1 MLNFSSHYRFILPGA
16 ETFFDFRDKDAE
28 AIQAINHIRE
38 NDLPVFVADWSN
50 DAYDVVFIN
59 VPQLGIRYFNPDP
72 ITEHLPESEFFGDPQ
87 KHQNQIFSMFGFSL
101 NYAPAPTVADDWSAY
116 TTWMKFIL
124 KDVDV

>member
-1 MLNFSSHYRFILPGA
+1 MSDFSSHYRFILPGA

-59 VPQLGIRYFNPDP
+59 VPQFRIRYFNPDP
-72 ITEHLPESEFFGDPQ
+72 ITEHLPESEIFGDLE
-87 KHQNQIFSMFGFSL
+87 HNQNQVFAMFGFSL
-101 NYAPAPTVADDWSAY
+101 NYAPAPTVVDDWSGY
-116 TTWMKFIL
+116 TEWMQGLFREVL
-124 KDVDV
+124 